1 MKGDYALRLP
11 DWIKTKGLSCQHNTK
26 HILKNYRVNT
36 VCENARCPNIG
47 ECYSKPTA
55 TFMILG
61 SKCTRNCGF
70 CSVESSFPEPV
81 DSEEPIRIALAAK
94 EMGLKYIIITSVT
107 RDDLL
112 DGGSQHFAETV
123 STIKKIIN
131 NAKVEVLVPDFKGDI
146 NAIDIVMDSKPD
158 VFGHN
163 VETVPRLYPIVRPRA
178 DYNRSLNVLRYAKEI
193 STDTNIKSGIML
205 GLGETF
211 NEIIEVLK
219 ELKGVGCD
227 FITIGQYLRP
237 SKNNLPVI
245 EYISPNVFEEIRI
258 IALEMGFKYVA
269 SAPLVRSSMNAEEM
283 FILGNR
289 QNA

>member
-1 MKGDYALRLP
+1 MRLP
-11 DWIKTKGLSCQHNTK
+11 DWIKTRGLSCQHNTK
-26 HILKNYRVNT
+26 QILKKFKVNT

-47 ECYSKPTA
+47 MCYSKPTA

-61 SKCTRNCGF
+61 AKCTRNCSF
-70 CSVESSFPEPV
+70 CSVESSFPEPI
-81 DSEEPIRIALAAK
+81 DSDEPIRVALAAK

-112 DGGSQHFAETV
+112 DGGSQHFANTV
-123 STIKKIIN
+123 TAVKSIIN
-131 NAKVEVLVPDFKGDI
+131 NAKVEVLTPDFKGDI
-146 NAIDIVMDSKPD
+146 SAIDTVMNSKPD

-163 VETVPRLYPIVRPRA
+163 VETIPRLYPIVRPRA

-211 NEIIEVLK
+211 KEIIEVLK
-219 ELKGVGCD
+219 ELKEVGCD

-237 SKNNLPVI
+237 TKTNLPVV
-245 EYISPNVFEEIRI
+245 EYINPNIFEEIRI
-258 IALEMGFKYVA
+258 IAIEMGFKYVA

-283 FILGNR
+283 CMLGNK